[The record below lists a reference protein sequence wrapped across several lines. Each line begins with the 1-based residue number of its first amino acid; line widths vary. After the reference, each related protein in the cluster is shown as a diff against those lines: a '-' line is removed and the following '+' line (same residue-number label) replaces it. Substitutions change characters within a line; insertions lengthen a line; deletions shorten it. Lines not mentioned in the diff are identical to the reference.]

1 MLKRRVRFMFTGS
14 IVLAALSVLAAT
26 AHAND
31 AGTFPDKPMRLIV
44 TFPPGGGTDVLAR
57 LVATELSQ
65 NVGQPVI
72 VENRPG
78 ASGNIG
84 AELVAKSPPDGL
96 TMLVVN
102 SSYAINP
109 AVFRK
114 MPFDARNDLKG
125 VIEIATVPSVIAVPT
140 GSKIQTLAELIE
152 AAKSGKSV
160 SYASCGTGTP
170 QHLAGEL
177 LKLAAGANLTHIPY
191 KGCAPA
197 ITDVLGGQVEVSIN
211 TLANTVPHLK
221 SGKLRALAVT
231 SKARVPL
238 LPEVASVQEL
248 GINGYDV
255 DQWFGFLVPAKTPRA
270 IVSKLNTDI
279 AKIMDRPDMKQKLA
293 ERGFV
298 VTTSTPEEFQRLI
311 RDDLDRFEQVAR
323 KIGLSMD

>member
-1 MLKRRVRFMFTGS
+1 MLKRLHRLVPAGGL
-14 IVLAALSVLAAT
+14 VLAALFAPAT
-26 AHAND
+26 PAHAND
-31 AGTFPDKPMRLIV
+31 AGAFPDKPMRLIV

-65 NVGQPVI
+65 SVGQPVV

-125 VIEIATVPSVIAVPT
+125 VIEIATVPSVIAVPV
-140 GSKIQTLAELIE
+140 GSKIQTLADLID
-152 AAKSGKSV
+152 AGKVGKSI

-177 LKLAAGANLTHIPY
+177 LKMASGANLTHIPY

-221 SGKLRALAVT
+221 SGKLRALAIT

-248 GINGYDV
+248 GISGYDV
-255 DQWFGFLVPAKTPRA
+255 DQWFGFLVPAKTPSA
-270 IVSKLNTDI
+270 IINKLNTEI
-279 AKIMDRPDMKQKLA
+279 AKIMERPDMKQKLA

-298 VTTSTPEEFQRLI
+298 VTTSTPEQFQRLI

-323 KIGLSMD
+323 KIGLTMD